1 MFQFDIKNHKLF
13 LKRTQCGL
21 QLKDIFIG
29 NTVKVFSRQIKI
41 VDYAD
46 GFTRKK
52 MSISMQRYAGFYI
65 FSISLLLNSK
75 LLAVY
80 RRAQLTEPLPPGY
93 FDIAPPLEGLIWIS

>member
-1 MFQFDIKNHKLF
+1 MFHLFQFDIKNHKLF

-52 MSISMQRYAGFYI
+52 MSVSMQRYMGIKIFYHKI
-65 FSISLLLNSK
+65 IVRLKLFSHTS
-75 LLAVY
+75 
-80 RRAQLTEPLPPGY
+80 R
-93 FDIAPPLEGLIWIS
+93 

>member
-13 LKRTQCGL
+13 LKRTQSGL

-52 MSISMQRYAGFYI
+52 MSISMQRCADLKI
-65 FSISLLLNSK
+65 FTINKIIVKPK
-75 LLAVY
+75 LLMVY
-80 RRAQLTEPLPPGY
+80 PGIQLTEPLHPAY
-93 FDIAPPLEGLIWIS
+93 FVTGPPLEGLL